1 MGSLD
6 SAEVSDTVG
15 LYLLSK
21 MEDIIPD
28 GKVGL
33 YRDDGLSTIEGNG
46 QDVEKVRKKLSK
58 LFQDEGL
65 KITTEGNT
73 TVVDYLDV
81 VMDLNN
87 NAYKPY
93 IKANANTKYVSLQ
106 SNHPKAILTNIPDA
120 ISKRLSS
127 VSSSQ
132 EMFDAEVAHYQHAL
146 KEAGYKDMLEYKED
160 LQTQGDRVS
169 EEGRKKRR
177 RSVIWY
183 NPPYS
188 SNVKTNIGR
197 RFLTLLRK
205 HFPPSSDLHKLFNTK
220 KVKLSYSCCPSMNT
234 IISSHNAKVTKTK
247 QVVAA
252 PGCNCR
258 GGVGVCPLDGRCLV
272 PSLVY
277 KATVSSVDGVKSYIG
292 QAASTF
298 KLRYNN
304 HMNSFTNPAKKRST
318 ALSSYVWKL
327 DGRGVDY
334 TIGWSIECE
343 PKPYKGGRRNS
354 QLTVTFL

>member
-1 MGSLD
+1 
-6 SAEVSDTVG
+6 
-15 LYLLSK
+15 
-21 MEDIIPD
+21 
-28 GKVGL
+28 
-33 YRDDGLSTIEGNG
+33 
-46 QDVEKVRKKLSK
+46 
-58 LFQDEGL
+58 
-65 KITTEGNT
+65 
-73 TVVDYLDV
+73 
-81 VMDLNN
+81 MDLSN
-87 NAYKPY
+87 NAYKPH

-106 SNHPKAILTNIPDA
+106 SNHPPVILSNIPEA

-127 VSSSQ
+127 VSSCQ

-146 KEAGYKDMLEYKED
+146 KEAGCKDMLEYKEV
-160 LQTQGDRVS
+160 LQTQEETEIEDR
-169 EEGRKKRR
+169 GKKRR
-177 RSVIWY
+177 RSVLWF

-188 SNVKTNIGR
+188 SNVKTNVGR

-205 HFPPSSDLHKLFNTK
+205 HFPPSSELHKLFNPK

-247 QVVAA
+247 QTVEA

-258 GGVGVCPLDGRCLV
+258 GGVQRCPLNGRCLV

-277 KATVSSVDGVKSYIG
+277 KATVSSVEGIRSYIG

-304 HMNSFTNPAKKRST
+304 HMNSFINTAKKHST

-327 DGRGVDY
+327 DSRGLDY

-343 PKPYKGGRRNS
+343 PKPYTGGGRSCDLCLMEKTFIARSEAKESLNS
-354 QLTVTFL
+354 RTEILGKCRAHYSRKNVNNKMKISQD

>member
-1 MGSLD
+1 
-6 SAEVSDTVG
+6 
-15 LYLLSK
+15 
-21 MEDIIPD
+21 
-28 GKVGL
+28 
-33 YRDDGLSTIEGNG
+33 
-46 QDVEKVRKKLSK
+46 
-58 LFQDEGL
+58 
-65 KITTEGNT
+65 
-73 TVVDYLDV
+73 
-81 VMDLNN
+81 
-87 NAYKPY
+87 
-93 IKANANTKYVSLQ
+93 
-106 SNHPKAILTNIPDA
+106 
-120 ISKRLSS
+120 
-127 VSSSQ
+127 
-132 EMFDAEVAHYQHAL
+132 MFDAEVAHYQHAL
-146 KEAGYKDMLEYKED
+146 KEAGYKDMLEYKEEM
-160 LQTQGDRVS
+160 QTQGDRVS

-343 PKPYKGGRRNS
+343 PKPYTGGGRNCDLCLMEKTFIARNLARES
-354 QLTVTFL
+354 LNRRTEIMGKCRHRLPFYLNNYHGLQLPPVTYQQELQQPDQDPPDPALPDAEQHDQQHPVDTLVPLLLPQPQFSGPMTRSKSRRQNKT